1 MEDFIRKE
9 LINVKETINKFHPN
23 CKDIVRP
30 RVVDLLFIVTR
41 AHQKIKA
48 LFCRINFD
56 YATNFVK
63 KRFIF
68 LSNIFLLSIEKK
80 RKIHTKHDH
89 ASKFNLTS
97 I

>member
-63 KRFIF
+63 K
-68 LSNIFLLSIEKK
+68 
-80 RKIHTKHDH
+80 KIYF
-89 ASKFNLTS
+89 SF
-97 I
+97 